1 MRSSRCALI
10 LAVFVGSTACAAH
23 EPPPPAARP
32 GSPEWTRP
40 LATRPILRPP
50 PPRPVVAPVQR
61 PEPRLLLVGAAKPK
75 DWRGRTALALAQ
87 MEERDPALYTRLL
100 AVQPDRKVG
109 AELLF
114 SQPELAEPRAAPV
127 LLKRLLNGD
136 DPAPVR
142 LAVVDA
148 LPATGGDWQEGAAAL
163 ASLDASD
170 LVRKKLVEMLRYVP
184 PPHNIEALRVAF
196 RDEEIA
202 VRVAAAR
209 TTGFARDGIELY
221 SELVAASFDEDW
233 DMRAAAAQAL
243 GQLRVTAAWDHLVRL
258 LSDPRS
264 QVRLQALMSLERIDP
279 VAVRRLPDLKRLAK
293 NYSASLSG
301 LARRMISQ
309 RTAEDAAA
317 AATAATI
324 VHVAPA
330 APAPSSPPN
339 IALDVAAPNI
349 APDVAAPNSAPDVAA
364 LNAAPDAAPDAA
376 PR

>member
-10 LAVFVGSTACAAH
+10 LAVFVGSTACVAH
-23 EPPPPAARP
+23 EPPPPAAQP

-50 PPRPVVAPVQR
+50 LRPVVAPVHR

-87 MEERDPALYTRLL
+87 LEERDPALYTRLL
-100 AVQPDRKVG
+100 TAQPDRKVG
-109 AELLF
+109 AELFF
-114 SQPELAEPRAAPV
+114 SQPDLASPRAAPV

-136 DPAPVR
+136 EPAPIR

-163 ASLDASD
+163 ASLDSSD
-170 LVRKKLVEMLRYVP
+170 RVRKKLVEMLRYVP
-184 PPHNIEALRVAF
+184 PPHNIAALRVAF

-221 SELVAASFDEDW
+221 AELVAASSDDDW

-243 GQLRVTAAWDHLVRL
+243 GQLRVSAAWDRLVRL
-258 LSDPRS
+258 LSDPRTE
-264 QVRLQALMSLERIDP
+264 VRLQALMSLERIDAA
-279 VAVRRLPDLKRLAK
+279 AVRRLPDLSRLAK
-293 NYSASLSG
+293 HHSYSLSS
-301 LARRMISQ
+301 LARRIISQ
-309 RTAEDAAA
+309 RSPEDAAA
-317 AATAATI
+317 AAAATTI
-324 VHVAPA
+324 AHVAPA
-330 APAPSSPPN
+330 IPSSTPDTAP
-339 IALDVAAPNI
+339 DVAAPKT
-349 APDVAAPNSAPDVAA
+349 APDVAAPNTAPDVAT
-364 LNAAPDAAPDAA
+364 LNAAPDTAA
-376 PR
+376 R